1 MSLSHWRLRVQMA
14 GDASYMGTQRPIT
27 RNQKGDGTHE
37 KAKPSADPKTIT
49 VRMNGTKDRH
59 LV

>member
-27 RNQKGDGTHE
+27 RKDGTHE